1 MRVALLRATR
11 IATITV
17 PAPPVRRPPAVEIV
31 VGYRVFNA
39 VVVVFWLS
47 TMTWL
52 IVAKVLP
59 PLQVGEPPNYR
70 SVYAVDR
77 NGRLEPVCWEMLW
90 SDRRLGWAKT
100 TVYRTPSGVTEV
112 RSLVHFSHVPVEELV
127 PAWIRPAV
135 KSAIQP
141 VGALSMDA
149 LSRIE
154 IDPLGRLSQI
164 YSSLSPV
171 GHKTG
176 VVIRGRV
183 RGTTLTGEVRSGTM
197 SQPFERYL
205 PPNALFGDEL
215 SPQAR
220 MPGLRLGQEW
230 TVPVYSP
237 LRFSDSRNPVEI
249 LHAKVE
255 DRESVVIG
263 DESVLTSVVVY
274 RSDPGSIHGGAQTPR
289 GRLWVADD
297 GTVLKQTSRLFGS
310 QLTFLRAS
318 PGRAA
323 QILEEAKPVERR
335 MSPRRQQVLEQEL
348 RLQGAAHDSGQK
360 VADQVAGET
369 RAEPAKANGEPRA
382 AETLQ
387 ASQSTDGDRNTRDS
401 NSRGSNTRDSN
412 TRDSGE

>member
-1 MRVALLRATR
+1 
-11 IATITV
+11 
-17 PAPPVRRPPAVEIV
+17 VEIV
-31 VGYRVFNA
+31 VGHRVFNA

-70 SVYAVDR
+70 SVYAVDPSAKV
-77 NGRLEPVCWEMLW
+77 EPVCWDMVW
-90 SDRRLGWAKT
+90 SDRQLGWAKT
-100 TVYRTPSGVTEV
+100 SVYRTPSGVTEV

-171 GHKTG
+171 GHNTG

-183 RGTTLTGEVRSGTM
+183 RGTTLTGEVRSGTI
-197 SQPFERYL
+197 SQRFERYL
-205 PPNALFGDEL
+205 PPGALFGDEL

-220 MPGLRLGQEW
+220 MPGLRRGQEW

-274 RSDPGSIHGGAQTPR
+274 RSDPGSILGGAQTPR
-289 GRLWVADD
+289 GKLWVADD
-297 GTVLKQTSRLFGS
+297 GTVLKQQSRLFGS
-310 QLTFLRAS
+310 ELTFLRAS
-318 PGRAA
+318 PERAM

-335 MSPRRQQVLEQEL
+335 MSPRRQQTLEHIL
-348 RLQGAAHDSGQK
+348 RQQSTEGDSQQK
-360 VADQVAGET
+360 ATDEASGDNL
-369 RAEPAKANGEPRA
+369 APRA
-382 AETLQ
+382 T
-387 ASQSTDGDRNTRDS
+387 ASGDSHAADTDTPPALEATSGDRNTKD
-401 NSRGSNTRDSN
+401 SNTRDSN
-412 TRDSGE
+412 TKDSGE

>member
-1 MRVALLRATR
+1 M
-11 IATITV
+11 
-17 PAPPVRRPPAVEIV
+17 
-31 VGYRVFNA
+31 GHRVFNA

-59 PLQVGEPPNYR
+59 PLQIGEPPNYR
-70 SVYAVDR
+70 SVYAVDP
-77 NGRLEPVCWEMLW
+77 NTKVEPVCWEMLW

-112 RSLVHFSHVPVEELV
+112 RSLVHFSHVPVEDLV

-274 RSDPGSIHGGAQTPR
+274 RSDPGAIHGGAQTPR

-318 PGRAA
+318 PERTA

-335 MSPRRQQVLEQEL
+335 MSPRRQQVFEHEL
-348 RLQGAAHDSGQK
+348 RQQSAADDSRQK
-360 VADQVAGET
+360 EADKRAVET
-369 RAEPAKANGEPRA
+369 LAEPANADGDPQA
-382 AETLQ
+382 AETLPG
-387 ASQSTDGDRNTRDS
+387 SQSTPSDRTKDSNTKDS
-401 NSRGSNTRDSN
+401 NSIGSNSTG
-412 TRDSGE
+412 SGE